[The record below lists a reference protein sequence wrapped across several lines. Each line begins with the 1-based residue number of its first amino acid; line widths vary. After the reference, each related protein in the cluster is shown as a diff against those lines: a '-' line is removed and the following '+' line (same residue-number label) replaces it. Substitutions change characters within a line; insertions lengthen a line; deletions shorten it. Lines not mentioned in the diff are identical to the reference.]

1 MESNLITQIF
11 LPLALAF
18 IMLGMGLTLVVDD
31 FKRVL
36 LYPKAM
42 ALGIIFH
49 VIGLPLIAW
58 FVISVLG
65 LQLELAVGLMILASC
80 PAGPTS
86 NLITHLSKGDTALA
100 ITLTVFSS
108 MVTIFTIP
116 FVINFS
122 IKHFMN
128 YENTQL
134 LPVFSTIMSV
144 FFITALPVAIGM
156 FLKNKFPDFALKSQ
170 KVFKILSALFLIFII
185 VAALYKE
192 KENLGEFFKLAG
204 PAALLMNVLCL
215 TISYFIAK
223 AIKLNKKQ
231 SLTISI
237 ESGIQNGTLGIA
249 IATTLLQNAAMSIPS
264 AIYSIIM
271 FVTAGVIIYIGN
283 ANAKKELT
291 SA

>member
-1 MESNLITQIF
+1 
-11 LPLALAF
+11 
-18 IMLGMGLTLVVDD
+18 
-31 FKRVL
+31 
-36 LYPKAM
+36 
-42 ALGIIFH
+42 
-49 VIGLPLIAW
+49 
-58 FVISVLG
+58 
-65 LQLELAVGLMILASC
+65 
-80 PAGPTS
+80 
-86 NLITHLSKGDTALA
+86 
-100 ITLTVFSS
+100 
-108 MVTIFTIP
+108 
-116 FVINFS
+116 
-122 IKHFMN
+122 MN

-156 FLKNKFPDFALKSQ
+156 FLKNKFPAFALKSQ
-170 KVFKILSALFLIFII
+170 KVFKILSALFLVFII

-283 ANAKKELT
+283 ANAEKELT